1 MEDSFLV
8 KRNTMQITA
17 GSAPYVSIEAGMYEL
32 FLHTQFRF
40 SWSEYSLQHAEMWQE
55 TFFLKVLHP
64 LL

>member
-1 MEDSFLV
+1 
-8 KRNTMQITA
+8 MQITA

-55 TFFLKVLHP
+55 TFFLKALHP